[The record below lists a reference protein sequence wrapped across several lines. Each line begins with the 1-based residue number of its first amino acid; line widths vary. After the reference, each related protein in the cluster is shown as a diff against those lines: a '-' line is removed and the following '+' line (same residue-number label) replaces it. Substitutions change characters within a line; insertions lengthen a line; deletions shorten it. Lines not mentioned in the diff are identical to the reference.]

1 MKAFLPIVLFLSLAA
16 CGSDEPVRY
25 SSHGDPG
32 RNGDVTSYAKSLIGT
47 PYHYGGQSPRTGFD
61 CSGFVRHVYMH
72 TRGIELP
79 RSASNISR
87 VGTRIRGDELQPGDL
102 VFFSTQGYPFSHVGI
117 YIGDAKFIH
126 SPSTGKR
133 VQIVDMSMRYWQAHY
148 NGARRV
154 TNLR

>member
-1 MKAFLPIVLFLSLAA
+1 MKAFLPFVLVLSLAA
-16 CGSDEPVRY
+16 CGSNEPVRY
-25 SSHGDPG
+25 SGGDPDLN
-32 RNGDVTSYAKSLIGT
+32 RDVISYARSLIGI

-61 CSGFVRHVYMH
+61 CSGYVRHVYMH

-79 RSASNISR
+79 RSASAISQ
-87 VGTRIRGDELQPGDL
+87 VGTRIRGDRLQPGDL

-117 YIGDAKFIH
+117 YIGNAKFIH
-126 SPSTGKR
+126 SPRTGKR
-133 VQIVDMSMRYWQAHY
+133 VEIVNMDMRYWQAHY